1 MIYLLMNEQHAII
14 YQFHEVSNTHEQTFI
29 ILVKGKLL

>member
-1 MIYLLMNEQHAII
+1 MIYLLMNEQYAII
-14 YQFHEVSNTHEQTFI
+14 YQFHEVSNTHEKTLI